1 MFDPN
6 SRYYNL
12 ETAVLTTPDG
22 RELAYKR
29 RRFLPDGN
37 QMTLL
42 AEVTVIEGDRLDL
55 ITSRTLSDPE
65 QFWRVADANNAMD
78 PMELTNEPGSQLR
91 VGIPQAEGLPQAG
104 AEPDGG
110 DGP

>member
-12 ETAVLTTPDG
+12 ETAVLKTADG
-22 RELAYKR
+22 LERAYTQ

-37 QMTLL
+37 QMPLL
-42 AEVTVIEGDRLDL
+42 AEVTVIEGDRIDL

-78 PMELTNEPGSQLR
+78 PTDLTKEPGSRLR
-91 VGIPQAEGLPQAG
+91 VGIPQAEGLPQAS

>member
-12 ETAVLTTPDG
+12 ETAVLKTADG
-22 RELAYKR
+22 LERAYKR
-29 RRFLPDGN
+29 RRFLPDGK
-37 QMTLL
+37 QMPLL
-42 AEVTVIEGDRLDL
+42 AEVTVIEGDRIDL

-78 PMELTNEPGSQLR
+78 PTELTKEPGSRLC
-91 VGIPQAEGLPQAG
+91 VGIPQAEGLPQAS

>member
-12 ETAVLTTPDG
+12 ETAVLATSDG
-22 RELAYKR
+22 RQLAYKR
-29 RRFLPDGN
+29 RRFLPRGEL
-37 QMTLL
+37 MPLL

-55 ITSRTLSDPE
+55 ITSRLLSDPE

-78 PMELTNEPGSQLR
+78 PADLTAQPGSRLR
-91 VGIPQAEGLPQAG
+91 VGLPQAEGVTAIPG
-104 AEPDGG
+104 AEPEPEG
-110 DGP
+110 